1 MKDEVITCEVCGVI
15 IEDYHQVVRDSED
28 SIICKCCAYDAI
40 APEFDKLLNFLRCAM
55 HPDGVALDGA
65 REIIASL
72 NDATLAIIYA
82 NDAEAN
88 AQSIPTSAKGA

>member
-1 MKDEVITCEVCGVI
+1 MKDEAITCEVCGVI

-28 SIICKCCAYDAI
+28 NIICKCCAYDAI

-55 HPDGVALDGA
+55 HPDGVALDEA

-72 NDATLAIIYA
+72 DDATLAIIYA

-88 AQSIPTSAKGA
+88 A